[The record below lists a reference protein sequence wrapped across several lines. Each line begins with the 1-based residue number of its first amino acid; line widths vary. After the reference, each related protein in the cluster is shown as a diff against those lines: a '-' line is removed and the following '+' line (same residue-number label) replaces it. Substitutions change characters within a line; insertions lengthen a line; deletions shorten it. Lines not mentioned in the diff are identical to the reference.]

1 MLPSRKLTPKT
12 GSTNQVF
19 LFKQNRPG
27 KEDSFSGEKGYY
39 MRHDLRFAE
48 RKGEEKKKT
57 KVKEKGLFFLIFLSL
72 AFSILSIGEIDAA

>member
-1 MLPSRKLTPKT
+1 M
-12 GSTNQVF
+12 F

-27 KEDSFSGEKGYY
+27 KKDSFSGEKGYY

-48 RKGEEKKKT
+48 RKGEEKKT

>member
-1 MLPSRKLTPKT
+1 
-12 GSTNQVF
+12 
-19 LFKQNRPG
+19 
-27 KEDSFSGEKGYY
+27 

>member
-1 MLPSRKLTPKT
+1 M
-12 GSTNQVF
+12 F

-27 KEDSFSGEKGYY
+27 KKDSFSGEKGYY
-39 MRHDLRFAE
+39 MHHDLRFAE
-48 RKGEEKKKT
+48 RKGEEKKK